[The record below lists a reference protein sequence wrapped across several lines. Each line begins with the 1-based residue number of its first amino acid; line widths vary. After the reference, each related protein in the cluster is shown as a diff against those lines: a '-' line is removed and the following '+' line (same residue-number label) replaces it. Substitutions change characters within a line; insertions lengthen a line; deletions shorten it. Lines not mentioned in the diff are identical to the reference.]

1 MRTIGVLGGMTWHSS
16 AEYYRLLNVAANT
29 RLGGVHSARCVLLSV
44 DMAPIDELM
53 ATGRWEEAGTRLA
66 ADAQAVESAGA
77 ELFILATNSLH
88 NVWETIVAGLTIPA
102 IHIGDATGEA
112 LHRDG
117 HERVA
122 LLGTRYTMELPFLR
136 GRLEERYG
144 LTVLVPEQPER
155 ELLHRAV
162 FEELALGVFRDETR
176 AALVTVIERL
186 AGQGATAAILGC
198 TEFGL
203 LVRPSDVDLP
213 LYDTAQL
220 HAAAAID
227 AALR

>member
-1 MRTIGVLGGMTWHSS
+1 
-16 AEYYRLLNVAANT
+16 
-29 RLGGVHSARCVLLSV
+29 
-44 DMAPIDELM
+44 
-53 ATGRWEEAGTRLA
+53 
-66 ADAQAVESAGA
+66 
-77 ELFILATNSLH
+77 
-88 NVWETIVAGLTIPA
+88 
-102 IHIGDATGEA
+102 
-112 LHRDG
+112 
-117 HERVA
+117 
-122 LLGTRYTMELPFLR
+122 MELPFLR
-136 GRLEERYG
+136 GRLEERFG

-162 FEELALGVFRDETR
+162 FEELAVGVFRDETR
-176 AALVTVIERL
+176 AALVAVIERL

-203 LVRPSDVDLP
+203 LVRAGDVDLP